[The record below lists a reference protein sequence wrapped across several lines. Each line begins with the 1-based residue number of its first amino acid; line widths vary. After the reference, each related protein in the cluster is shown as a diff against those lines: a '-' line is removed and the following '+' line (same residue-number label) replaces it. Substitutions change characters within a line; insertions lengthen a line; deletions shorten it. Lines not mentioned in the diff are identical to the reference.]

1 MPRNDAS
8 STGRTLRII
17 KVSVLLG
24 AILLYI
30 LFAQR
35 ISADDLT
42 AFVGRYPG
50 WTVAVFFAI
59 CVARGIA
66 LIPGTPFLAAGILLF
81 RNEPWLLLGV
91 FMASIAVV
99 SWMLYRLSGWLGLA
113 KWFEQHY
120 PDKTER
126 MRRRLEGPYGQWF
139 VALWAF
145 APIAPTDLV
154 CYVAGSLKI
163 PLRKF
168 LPPLLAGEVVIC
180 ALYIFIFRNL

>member
-1 MPRNDAS
+1 MPRNDTSA
-8 STGRTLRII
+8 TGRTLRII
-17 KVSVLLG
+17 KVSVLLV
-24 AILLYI
+24 AIALYVI
-30 LFAQR
+30 FAQR
-35 ISADDLT
+35 FSTDDLT

-59 CVARGIA
+59 CVARGVA

-91 FMASIAVV
+91 FLASIAVV
-99 SWMLYRLSGWLGLA
+99 SWMLYHLSGWLGLA
-113 KWFEQHY
+113 AWFEKHY
-120 PDKTER
+120 PEKTER
-126 MRRRLEGPYGQWF
+126 MRQRLQGPYGQWF

-154 CYVAGSLKI
+154 CYVAGTLKI

-168 LPPLLAGEVVIC
+168 LPALLAGETVIC
-180 ALYIFIFRNL
+180 TLYIFILRNI